1 MLGSR
6 KEYKAGKLTASIRS
20 PTGIGGRLLIIG
32 ETRSKLAK
40 WWNEDKGG
48 RKFDRLLRLF
58 VVA

>member
-32 ETRSKLAK
+32 ETRSKLTK
-40 WWNEDKGG
+40 WWNEDKG
-48 RKFDRLLRLF
+48 RKFDSLLRLF